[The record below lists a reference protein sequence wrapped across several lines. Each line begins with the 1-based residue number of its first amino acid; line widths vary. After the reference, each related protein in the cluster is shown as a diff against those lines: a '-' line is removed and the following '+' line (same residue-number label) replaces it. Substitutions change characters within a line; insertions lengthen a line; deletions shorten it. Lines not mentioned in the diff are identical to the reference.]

1 MLRKNNFAAKSDFF
15 VLKVTAEKLEI
26 NEFVNDPTSWN
37 DLKTK
42 VDDSVISQVKVV
54 PLDLKN

>member
-26 NEFVNDPTSWN
+26 NELVNDPTS
-37 DLKTK
+37 
-42 VDDSVISQVKVV
+42 
-54 PLDLKN
+54 